1 MVLFLVKVML
11 WQLDFL
17 VRAGLAILTNDNVL
31 PEVFLVASCSEMLTL
46 QIPCQCFV
54 QSLLVILIMVD
65 ETIEDVD

>member
-46 QIPCQCFV
+46 QISCQCFV